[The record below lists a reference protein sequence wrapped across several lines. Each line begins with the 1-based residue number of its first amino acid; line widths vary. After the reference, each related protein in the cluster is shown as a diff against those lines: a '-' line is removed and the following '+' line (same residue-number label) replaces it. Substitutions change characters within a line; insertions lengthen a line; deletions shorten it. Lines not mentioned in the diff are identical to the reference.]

1 MRWTSTNRVS
11 FPNLLDD
18 DASQNSLL
26 ALKGKKQKKQKK
38 QKSKSKSTASWASG
52 SSGGNPRNVK
62 NKHLAPISTRDPYY
76 GEDED
81 VFLSPVEL

>member
-1 MRWTSTNRVS
+1 MRGTSTNRVS

-26 ALKGKKQKKQKK
+26 ALKGKKQKKK
-38 QKSKSKSTASWASG
+38 KSKSKSTASWASG
-52 SSGGNPRNVK
+52 SSGGNQRNVK